1 MQRVGL
7 GDRGDVDDE
16 VAVFPDVD
24 EGVFEGES
32 VGAGLQGD
40 RQYRR
45 EPPDDGE
52 ERDGVDDH
60 HVLVSVSGVE
70 RFRGQTASREDDAV
84 GVVWMPTTR
93 HPWSLRAISKC
104 TAMRSI
110 S

>member
-32 VGAGLQGD
+32 VGAGLQAD

-45 EPPDDGE
+45 GTPDDGG
-52 ERDGVDDH
+52 ERDG
-60 HVLVSVSGVE
+60 GE
-70 RFRGQTASREDDAV
+70 GARGGGRLGGGPRREGEKRGLGWCWPV
-84 GVVWMPTTR
+84 GVVFGGLPGGRAGGSTLPIR
-93 HPWSLRAISKC
+93 SL
-104 TAMRSI
+104 
-110 S
+110 

>member
-32 VGAGLQGD
+32 VGAGLQAD

-45 EPPDDGE
+45 GTPPGGGGKKGGGGPPKGGE
-52 ERDGVDDH
+52 RGGGGGFWGGGGVWWGPPRGGGGGPPRCR
-60 HVLVSVSGVE
+60 SGVCSWTW
-70 RFRGQTASREDDAV
+70 G
-84 GVVWMPTTR
+84 
-93 HPWSLRAISKC
+93 
-104 TAMRSI
+104 
-110 S
+110 